1 MTFGK
6 IRVAFAV
13 IAVSALVG
21 CNTTPQQVGAGVRD
35 TGQALAGSASDTSIH
50 LALQRDLGREF
61 PRYFA
66 EMATEVH
73 EGRVLLVGTIR
84 TPQERIRAAQIA
96 WQVAGVG
103 EVVNELQVTEE
114 QSGLAYLNDARI
126 SNQLRLRLLT
136 ATDVWE
142 SNFDFETVNS
152 VVYILGVARDRSE
165 LEYVARLAATISG
178 VERVV
183 SHALLADDPRR
194 RAGLEKAS
202 LRFWN

>member
-1 MTFGK
+1 MPTGRIRPALALLALIGIAGCSVTPEGFG
-6 IRVAFAV
+6 
-13 IAVSALVG
+13 
-21 CNTTPQQVGAGVRD
+21 QGVRN
-35 TGQALAGSASDTSIH
+35 TGSAIASSASDTSIH
-50 LALQRDLGREF
+50 LALQRDMGREF

-66 EMATEVH
+66 EMASEVH

-84 TPQERIRAAQIA
+84 TPQDRIRASQIA
-96 WQVAGVG
+96 WQIEGVD
-103 EVVNELQVTEE
+103 EVVNELQVAEE
-114 QSGLAYLNDARI
+114 QSGMAYLKDARI

-136 ATDVWE
+136 AVDVAD

-165 LEYVARLAATISG
+165 LEYVAELAATIAG

-194 RAGLEKAS
+194 GQRARPAS
-202 LRFWN
+202 IRR